1 METFAF
7 EPVLATAVRGS
18 SSSKTSILRMEDL
31 DDEDTYFVYDA
42 EKRKLMVQFDANGR
56 DAANFKAYLKF
67 ADQTTIDIPL
77 LKGGLYLKGTL
88 SDVPSGNFDIF
99 IEENSL

>member
-1 METFAF
+1 MDPIKKSLKE
-7 EPVLATAVRGS
+7 L
-18 SSSKTSILRMEDL
+18 
-31 DDEDTYFVYDA
+31 
-42 EKRKLMVQFDANGR
+42 
-56 DAANFKAYLKF
+56 KAYLKF

-99 IEENSL
+99 IEEN